1 MTRSTEKGGL
11 HQLRVDNRLTWLKA
25 PIFFVSFR
33 GGSYPDNPN
42 TCETAAGR

>member
-1 MTRSTEKGGL
+1 MTGRPKKWDL
-11 HQLRVDNRLTWLKA
+11 HQRRADNRLTWLKA

-33 GGSYPDNPN
+33 GGSYPDNSN